1 MFEKIRKMSAAN
13 MSCEP
18 KKPKLPQAQFLSL
31 ILVIIA
37 LVATVSSSSYVQAED
52 TQCSHRG
59 LLDTQ
64 FCDDNRDMVADLPL
78 DSSKWVNP
86 DTIFFSYVPVEDP
99 ALYKGMFKSFLNHLE
114 AVTGKHVRYF
124 SAQSYAAQI
133 EALRSGRLHVAG
145 LSTGSTPFGVNLAGF
160 HPFAIMGTKEGEYG
174 YKMQVI
180 VPADSDITSLQE
192 LKGKTVAHTEQASN
206 SGNQAPRALL
216 AKQGIV
222 PGQDYDVIYS
232 GGHDRSIMGVANKD
246 YAAAPIASSVLDRMA
261 DRGAV
266 DKDKIRVIYETQ
278 SFPTTSFGFA
288 HNVHPRLAL
297 LIQKAFFTFEFAG
310 TKLGEEFSDVDR
322 FIPITYKHNWD
333 VIRTIQEMNDV
344 EYTRENIGG

>member
-1 MFEKIRKMSAAN
+1 MDKKFRTISNGN

-18 KKPKLPQAQFLSL
+18 EKRKSPKTHFLSL

-37 LVATVSSSSYVQAED
+37 FVTTVCSAPYVQAED

-78 DSSKWVNP
+78 DSSKWANP
-86 DTIFFSYVPVEDP
+86 DTLFFSYVPVEDP
-99 ALYKGMFKSFLNHLE
+99 ALYKGMFESFLKHLE
-114 AVTGKHVRYF
+114 SVTGKHVRYF

-160 HPFAIMGTKEGEYG
+160 HPFAIMGTEEGEYG

-180 VPADSDITSLQE
+180 VPADSAITSLQD

-216 AKQGIV
+216 ARQGIV
-222 PGQDYDVIYS
+222 PDKDYEVIYS

-261 DRGAV
+261 DRGTV
-266 DKDKIRVIYETQ
+266 DKDKIRIIYETQ

-288 HNVHPRLAL
+288 HNLHPRLAL
-297 LIQKAFFTFEFAG
+297 LVQKAFFTFEFAG
-310 TKLGEEFSDVDR
+310 TKLGKEFSDVDR
-322 FIPITYKHNWD
+322 FIPITYKHNWE

-344 EYTRENIGG
+344 EYTKENIGG

>member
-1 MFEKIRKMSAAN
+1 MVMNFQTISHATMSSRPKNRKLHIAR
-13 MSCEP
+13 
-18 KKPKLPQAQFLSL
+18 QLSL
-31 ILVIIA
+31 ILVMAAI
-37 LVATVSSSSYVQAED
+37 VAVFSPVSPVLAEN

-59 LLDTQ
+59 VLDTR

-78 DSSKWVNP
+78 DSSEWVNP

-99 ALYKGMFKSFLNHLE
+99 ALYKGMFKSFLDHLE

-160 HPFAIMGTKEGEYG
+160 NPFAIMGTEEGEYG

-180 VPADSDITSLQE
+180 VPADSAITSLQD

-216 AKQGIV
+216 AKRGIV
-222 PGQDYDVIYS
+222 PGEDYEVIYS

-266 DKDKIRVIYETQ
+266 DKDTIRVIHESQ
-278 SFPTTSFGFA
+278 SFPTTSFGHA
-288 HNVHPRLAL
+288 HNLHPRLAL
-297 LIQKAFFTFEFAG
+297 LIQKAFFTFEFEG
-310 TKLGEEFSDVDR
+310 TKLGKEFSDVDR
-322 FIPITYKHNWD
+322 FIPITYRNNWG

-344 EYTRENIGG
+344 NYTKENISG

>member
-1 MFEKIRKMSAAN
+1 MAQKFRRISTSN
-13 MSCEP
+13 MSNEL
-18 KKPKLPQAQFLSL
+18 KKRKLTKVHFLSL
-31 ILVIIA
+31 FQVITA
-37 LVATVSSSSYVQAED
+37 FVATVCSAPYVQAED
-52 TQCSHRG
+52 THCRHRG

-78 DSSKWVNP
+78 DSSRWANP

-99 ALYKGMFKSFLNHLE
+99 ALYKGMFESFLNHLE

-145 LSTGSTPFGVNLAGF
+145 LSTGSTPFGVNLSGF
-160 HPFAIMGTKEGEYG
+160 HPFAIMGTEEGEYG

-180 VPADSDITSLQE
+180 VPADSAITSLQD

-216 AKQGIV
+216 AKQGII
-222 PGQDYDVIYS
+222 PDKDYEVIYS

-261 DRGAV
+261 ERGAV
-266 DKDKIRVIYETQ
+266 DKDKIRIIYETQ

-310 TKLGEEFSDVDR
+310 TKLGQEFSDVDR

-333 VIRTIQEMNDV
+333 AIRTIQEMNGV
-344 EYTRENIGG
+344 EYTKENIGG

>member
-1 MFEKIRKMSAAN
+1 MFKKLGKISLASI
-13 MSCEP
+13 SCEV
-18 KKPKLPQAQFLSL
+18 KKLKLPQAHFLSFF
-31 ILVIIA
+31 LVITVVVA
-37 LVATVSSSSYVQAED
+37 LVCSASYVHAEN
-52 TQCSHRG
+52 TQCSYRG
-59 LLDTQ
+59 LLDKQ
-64 FCDDNRDMVADLPL
+64 FCDDNRDMLADLPL
-78 DSSKWVNP
+78 DNSQWANP

-99 ALYKGMFKSFLNHLE
+99 ALYKGMFESFLKHLE
-114 AVTGKHVRYF
+114 AVTGKHIRYF

-160 HPFAIMGTKEGEYG
+160 HPFSIMGTEEGEYG

-180 VPADSDITSLQE
+180 VPSDSAITSLQD

-222 PGQDYDVIYS
+222 PGKDYEVIYS
-232 GGHDRSIMGVANKD
+232 GGHDRSIMGVAHKD

-266 DKDKIRVIYETQ
+266 DKDKIRIIYETQ

-288 HNVHPRLAL
+288 HDLHPRLAL

-310 TKLGEEFSDVDR
+310 TKLGKEFSDVDR
-322 FIPITYKHNWD
+322 FIPITYKHNWEA
-333 VIRTIQEMNDV
+333 IRTIQKMNDIK
-344 EYTRENIGG
+344 YTKENIGG